1 MRKRYTIQITSH
13 HSASV
18 LASDLTQAKY
28 KIWNSIKDGYT
39 YGFKTRSAFVKGTK
53 EKNKWL
59 LHIPNENG
67 KHLHQRKKI

>member
-53 EKNKWL
+53 EKNK
-59 LHIPNENG
+59 
-67 KHLHQRKKI
+67 